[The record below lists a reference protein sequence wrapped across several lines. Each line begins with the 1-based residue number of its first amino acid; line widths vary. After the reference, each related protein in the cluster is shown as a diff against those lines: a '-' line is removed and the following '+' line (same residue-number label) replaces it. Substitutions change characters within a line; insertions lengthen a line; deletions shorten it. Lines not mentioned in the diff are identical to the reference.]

1 MNTNFPAWMALSE
14 STRRVLVEEIDRAVV
29 EHDARTMSN
38 DAAVLFGNLG
48 RRSLVKDLYGWV
60 LDTKPAT
67 DAPEGY
73 KRIEE

>member
-1 MNTNFPAWMALSE
+1 MP
-14 STRRVLVEEIDRAVV
+14 
-29 EHDARTMSN
+29 N

-48 RRSLVKDLYGWV
+48 RRSLVKDGYGWF